1 MSSKS
6 TSSSR
11 ATSSRSSP
19 RIIVSRATSPRSSPR
34 ATSPR
39 SPPRA
44 MSPRSSPRAILTSK
58 ELEERSLSRSR
69 TQSRSSQKDYIQNKI
84 NKINR
89 FKYDNNKDPI
99 KKNNNNTR
107 YHDFI
112 KLKNDIKK
120 YKIRTLEKFDK
131 KFKSKISKLERQ
143 LREYKLHN
151 KRIWDNLKLI
161 RKNLDSKEVFFKISL
176 LNRYIYEL
184 DLMFN
189 EVLSI

>member
-1 MSSKS
+1 MSSRS
-6 TSSSR
+6 TSRSSPS
-11 ATSSRSSP
+11 TLSSRSSP
-19 RIIVSRATSPRSSPR
+19 RIIVSRAT
-34 ATSPR
+34 
-39 SPPRA
+39 
-44 MSPRSSPRAILTSK
+44 SPRSSPRAILTSK

-89 FKYDNNKDPI
+89 FKYDNNQDPI

-107 YHDFI
+107 YIDFI

-120 YKIRTLEKFDK
+120 HKIRTLEKFDK
-131 KFKSKISKLERQ
+131 RFKSKISKLERL

-151 KRIWDNLKLI
+151 KRIWDNLKSI
-161 RKNLDSKEVFFKISL
+161 RKNLDSKEVFFKKHL
-176 LNRYIYEL
+176 LKTYVKEL
-184 DLMFN
+184 DNMFK